1 MQLKCIEQKTSNKH
15 IEQIKI
21 IVLSLLIT
29 LSGVVWFISAFNI
42 TVGKAGT
49 FIGGLVRLWNGVCDC
64 LGNSDYI
71 LLTQYEGA
79 SDGSAM
85 FLAFMVVVFTAV
97 NYGILRFQK
106 SWFLVI
112 YAVPFFAAYLLFN
125 IIPSMYAGVT
135 FAVILLL
142 AVMTCLYKDSSV
154 RWSFISIVVVVAI
167 VTGIAVLT
175 IDEDYSHEGLIHKVQ
190 YVTNETIENI
200 RYGKN
205 IRGDG
210 NMLPENFMNDKT
222 VLEVAMEKP
231 EPMYLKGF
239 TGSIYE
245 DGKWTLLP
253 NESYYAEKDMMYWL
267 HKKEFSGISQISKTT
282 EFLGKTDDGNKVS
295 VKNVGAS
302 RQYMYYPYE
311 LKDGQLQEGKS
322 WSDSFITSSGIRGA
336 RNYEYTVMAENVS
349 TWPSLYVEFFN
360 ADESDTLEQYLIN
373 ESHYNVMMYEDYTSL
388 TVQQR
393 KMLARFIGSSG
404 DQSKE
409 HVAYKQ
415 AIKRVKIILEDNFV
429 YSEKKLSGDDPVES
443 FLKKNKGSDVHFASL
458 ATLMFRY
465 YGIPARYVEG
475 YIITKNDAKDVEA
488 GETIKIKASANHAW
502 TEIYID
508 GFGWIP
514 MEVTPEYYD
523 KMELPD
529 LSKGLESNMYSDA
542 FKKNRK
548 VQQQNE
554 VDADE
559 NAEKKKTSIPWMWI
573 LIIAMAI
580 VVATILIR
588 AIVRGIRKHLEK
600 KRRIQSFHNP
610 DIKEG
615 ICTIYQY
622 MINEKMDISE
632 NIYKIGERAAF
643 SPHPASE
650 EERKLML
657 VELEE
662 KERERREKKNIRNSD
677 IGNNDGRSRRLW
689 K

>member
-1 MQLKCIEQKTSNKH
+1 MQLKCIEQKTSNKY

-21 IVLSLLIT
+21 IVLALLLT
-29 LSGVVWFISAFNI
+29 ASGTAWVLSAFSMTI
-42 TVGKAGT
+42 GKAGNFT
-49 FIGGLVRLWNGVCDC
+49 GGLVRLWNGVCDC

-79 SDGSAM
+79 SEGSAV
-85 FLAFMVVVFTAV
+85 FVVFAIVIFTAA

-106 SWFLVI
+106 PWVFAI
-112 YAVPFFAAYLLFN
+112 YAVPFFAAYILFN
-125 IIPSMYAGVT
+125 ITPSVYVGVT
-135 FAVILLL
+135 FAVFLLI
-142 AVMTCLYKDSSV
+142 AVMTCIYKETSSL
-154 RWSFISIVVVVAI
+154 WSGFFIILVVAI
-167 VTGIAVLT
+167 VTGISILT
-175 IDEDYSHEGLIHKVQ
+175 IDDDYQHEGIIHKVQ
-190 YVTNETIENI
+190 MEANETIEHI

-210 NMLPENFMNDKT
+210 NMLPEDFKNDET
-222 VLEVAMEKP
+222 VLEVTMANP
-231 EPMYLKGF
+231 ESMYLKGF

-245 DGKWTLLP
+245 DGNWTQLP
-253 NESYYAEKDMMYWL
+253 NETYYAEKDMMYWL
-267 HKKEFSGISQISKTT
+267 HNKEFSGISQISKAT
-282 EFLGKTDDGNKVS
+282 ELAGKTDDGNEIN

-302 RQYMYYPYE
+302 RKYMYYPYE
-311 LKDGQLQEGKS
+311 LKDSQLQGGKS
-322 WSDSFITSSGIRGA
+322 WSDSFITSSGAKGA
-336 RNYEYTVMAENVS
+336 SNYEYTVMKEKIS
-349 TWPSLYVEFFN
+349 KWPSLYAEFFN
-360 ADESDTLEQYLIN
+360 ADDSDALEQYLIN
-373 ESHYNVMMYEDYTSL
+373 ESHYNVMLYEDYTSL

-409 HVAYKQ
+409 HIDYKQ
-415 AIKRVKIILEDNFV
+415 AIKRVKTILEDNFV
-429 YSEKKLSGDDPVES
+429 YSEKTLSGDDPVEI
-443 FLKKNKGSDVHFASL
+443 FLKKKKGSDVHFASL
-458 ATLMFRY
+458 ATLIYRY

-475 YIITKNDAKDVEA
+475 YIITKDDVKDVKSNEA
-488 GETIKIKASANHAW
+488 IKIKASANHAW

-508 GFGWIP
+508 GFGWVP

-523 KMELPD
+523 KMEMPD

-548 VQQQNE
+548 VQQRNE
-554 VDADE
+554 VNVDE
-559 NAEKKKTSIPWMWI
+559 KTEEKETSIPWMWI
-573 LIIAMAI
+573 LIIVGAI
-580 VVATILIR
+580 VIATILIR
-588 AIVRGIRKHLEK
+588 VIVNGIRKHLEK

-615 ICTIYQY
+615 ICAIYQY
-622 MINEKMDISE
+622 MINEKMDINE

-657 VELEE
+657 AELEE
-662 KERERREKKNIRNSD
+662 KERERREKKNNSNSD
-677 IGNNDGRSRRLW
+677 AGNNAGKFRRLR

>member
-1 MQLKCIEQKTSNKH
+1 
-15 IEQIKI
+15 
-21 IVLSLLIT
+21 
-29 LSGVVWFISAFNI
+29 
-42 TVGKAGT
+42 
-49 FIGGLVRLWNGVCDC
+49 
-64 LGNSDYI
+64 
-71 LLTQYEGA
+71 
-79 SDGSAM
+79 
-85 FLAFMVVVFTAV
+85 
-97 NYGILRFQK
+97 
-106 SWFLVI
+106 VI
-112 YAVPFFAAYLLFN
+112 YVVPFFASYLLFN
-125 IIPSMYAGVT
+125 ITPSTYVGVT
-135 FAVILLL
+135 FAVVLLF
-142 AVMTCLYKDSSV
+142 AVMTCLYKDMRG
-154 RWSFISIVVVVAI
+154 RWSFVVIVVVVAI
-167 VTGIAVLT
+167 VTGISGLT
-175 IDEDYSHEGLIHKVQ
+175 IDNDYSHEGFLHNVQ
-190 YVTNETIENI
+190 YATNETIENI

-210 NMLPENFMNDKT
+210 NMIPEDFKNDKT
-222 VLEVAMEKP
+222 VLEVTMAKP
-231 EPMYLKGF
+231 ESMYLKGF

-245 DGKWTLLP
+245 EGKWTVLP

-267 HKKEFSGISQISKTT
+267 HKKEFAGISQISKTT
-282 EFLGKTDDGNKVS
+282 EFSGKTGDVNKVS
-295 VKNVGAS
+295 VRNVGAS
-302 RQYMYYPYE
+302 RKYMYYPYE
-311 LKDGQLQEGKS
+311 LKDSQLQEGKS
-322 WSDSFITSSGIRGA
+322 WSDSFITSSGIRKA

-349 TWPSLYVEFFN
+349 KWPSLYAEFFN
-360 ADESDTLEQYLIN
+360 ADESDALEQYLIN
-373 ESHYNVMMYEDYTSL
+373 ESHYNVMMYEDYTLL

-409 HVAYKQ
+409 HIDYKQ
-415 AIKRVKIILEDNFV
+415 AIKRVKTILEDNFV
-429 YSEKKLSGDDPVES
+429 YSEKKLSGDDSVES

-475 YIITKNDAKDVEA
+475 YIITKDDAKGIEA
-488 GETIKIKASANHAW
+488 DEAIKIKASANHAW

-508 GFGWIP
+508 GFGWVP

-542 FKKNRK
+542 FKKDRK

-559 NAEKKKTSIPWMWI
+559 NAQKKKTSIPWMWI
-573 LIIAMAI
+573 LIIAAAI
-580 VVATILIR
+580 VIATILIR
-588 AIVRGIRKHLEK
+588 VIVNGIRKHLEK

-615 ICTIYQY
+615 ICAIYQY
-622 MINEKMDISE
+622 MINEKMDINE

-657 VELEE
+657 AELEE

-677 IGNNDGRSRRLW
+677 IGNNAGKSCRLW